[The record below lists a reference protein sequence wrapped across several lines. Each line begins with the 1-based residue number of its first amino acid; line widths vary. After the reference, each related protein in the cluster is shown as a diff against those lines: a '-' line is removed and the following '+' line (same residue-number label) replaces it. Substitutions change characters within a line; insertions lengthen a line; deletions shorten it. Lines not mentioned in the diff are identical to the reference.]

1 MPRVCFKPVT
11 WYIEMRHVR
20 TFFSV
25 WRHSFFLLRDVHS
38 RRVYLQEEILP
49 CFLSAIELLAWPLL
63 SAEDKIWSGQIRSGF
78 LDAFDTI
85 KRAVSFPLEDKHVVN
100 EHAFDTIKRAVS
112 FPLEDKHVVNEH
124 HVIRKSHDATQK
136 KMSSL
141 AASKTLLWTRQ
152 KNSWVSWSTG
162 KSNKDEGKNQKKW
175 NYSSKKIKEAM
186 HILW

>member
-100 EHAFDTIKRAVS
+100 EH
-112 FPLEDKHVVNEH
+112 

-152 KNSWVSWSTG
+152 KNSWVLWSTG